1 MLLLSKSSFPCVR
14 EPRLVA
20 GAIESTLPACLEQ
33 IYPAF
38 VTIGVR
44 SGIQM
49 STTRAASKMEE
60 LMVALLDKMDQ
71 RNERLL
77 EKMEQRN
84 EQLRLLTQ
92 QQSDRVD
99 DIGQRQKETD
109 QEVSAIAGELSPV
122 KMAKDG
128 RLFAMEG
135 SAAGLTGQLRTEEV
149 ASRELLKCEPR
160 EDLLQEPGFRST
172 AHLFLPSAG
181 TRLDAV
187 GEGMDLAGDAIT
199 VVGATSNQLRSG
211 SLEKKL
217 PLDAYRTQFEL
228 LADVNRLDN
237 AGKATCQAISLR
249 SAAATVLT
257 NLPPKKRQDYG
268 ALTAAL
274 DSRFGVAHQTE
285 LNWMQSKARTHRREE
300 SLAELVED
308 FKLVGG
314 RPTEGKRLCVHQYRK
329 EPGTLRYFRVP
340 SPIHIDQGQNLE
352 SALRT
357 LEALLAKLVDYSQK
371 DWDRHIQLL
380 LLAAIHETTGCFP
393 AKLMFDDRDTT
404 LPIDLAFD
412 RPAEA
417 PLTAVGCADIL
428 QEQLERVVDI
438 TKNHLR
444 IMTDRMKQK
453 YGSSP
458 GCHQLHPGDAAWL
471 HNPQRKQGLT
481 PKLQRPWQ
489 GPYTIIKWIN
499 DLVYRIKLG
508 PTTKPKVVHRNRLWA
523 YTGANAPTWFEATEQ
538 AAKLPSCPTGTLA
551 SGATDHPVP
560 NESQLQRSNRLRR
573 PPNQY

>member
-1 MLLLSKSSFPCVR
+1 MLLHSQRTFPCVR
-14 EPRLVA
+14 EPRLLA

-33 IYPAF
+33 NYPAI

-60 LMVALLDKMDQ
+60 LMVAHLDKMDQ
-71 RNERLL
+71 WNERLL

-84 EQLRLLTQ
+84 EQLRLLMQ

-109 QEVSAIAGELSPV
+109 QEVSAVAGELSPE
-122 KMAKDG
+122 KMAKDE
-128 RLFAMEG
+128 RLIAMEG
-135 SAAGLTGQLRTEEV
+135 SAAGLTGQLRMEEV

-160 EDLLQEPGFRST
+160 EDLLQEAGLCST
-172 AHLFLPSAG
+172 AHLFLLSAG

-187 GEGMDLAGDAIT
+187 GEMDLAGDAIT
-199 VVGATSNQLRSG
+199 VVGATINQLQSG

-217 PLDAYRTQFEL
+217 PWGAYRTQFEL

-237 AGKATCQAISLR
+237 AGKATCRAISLR
-249 SAAATVLT
+249 SAAATALT
-257 NLPPKKRQDYG
+257 NFPPKKRQDYG

-274 DSRFGVAHQTE
+274 DSRFGVAYQTE
-285 LNWMQSKARTHRREE
+285 LNWMQLKARTHCREE

-314 RPTEGKRLCVHQYRK
+314 HPTEGKRLCVHRK
-329 EPGTLRYFRVP
+329 KPETLSYFWVL

-357 LEALLAKLVDYSQK
+357 LEALLAKLVDYSLK
-371 DWDRHIQLL
+371 DWDRHNQLL

-393 AKLMFDDRDTT
+393 AMFDDRDTT

-417 PLTAVGCADIL
+417 ALNVVGYANTL
-428 QEQLERVVDI
+428 QGQLERVHDF
-438 TKNHLR
+438 TRNHLR
-444 IMTDRMKQK
+444 ITTDRMRQK

-489 GPYTIIKWIN
+489 GPYTIIKRIN

-523 YTGANAPTWFEATEQ
+523 YTGANAPTWFEATER
-538 AAKLPSCPTGTLA
+538 AAKLPLALLELWQVVQLITLYPTNLNCE
-551 SGATDHPVP
+551 GATVCGGHPIDM
-560 NESQLQRSNRLRR
+560 EL
-573 PPNQY
+573 